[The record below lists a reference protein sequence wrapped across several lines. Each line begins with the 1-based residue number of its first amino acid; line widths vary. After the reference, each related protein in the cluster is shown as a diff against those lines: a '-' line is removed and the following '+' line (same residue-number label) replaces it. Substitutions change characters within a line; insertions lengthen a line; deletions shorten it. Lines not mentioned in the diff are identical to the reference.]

1 MFYGIT
7 DLPAY
12 IVGAIVIILLPG
24 PNSLY
29 ILTTASRWGVAA
41 GYRGAAGVFVGDA
54 ILIVLSAA
62 GVASVLKTSPKL
74 FMAVKYAGAGYLAW
88 VGFGLLRSAASS
100 WLRRGAPDDG
110 QVQEITSVSRG
121 CGNPFRTALVVS
133 LMNPKAILFYI
144 SFFIQFVTPG
154 YEHPALSFLILGMIV
169 EIVSLVYLSALIF
182 GGAALAQAF
191 RRHRRMAAVGTG
203 TVGAVFLGF
212 SVKLATATLG

>member
-12 IVGAIVIILLPG
+12 ILGAIVIILLPG

-29 ILTTASRWGVAA
+29 IMTTASRGGVAA

-54 ILIVLSAA
+54 ILMVLSAA
-62 GVASVLKTSPKL
+62 GIASVLRASPLL
-74 FMAVKYAGAGYLAW
+74 FMGVKYAGAGYLAW
-88 VGFGLLRSAASS
+88 VGFGLLRSAAST
-100 WLRRGAPDDG
+100 WLRRGDADDG
-110 QVQEITSVSRG
+110 QAQEIAATARG
-121 CGNPFRTALVVS
+121 PGNPFRTALVVS

-169 EIVSLVYLSALIF
+169 EIASLAYLSALIF

-191 RRHRRMAAVGTG
+191 RRHRRMAAAGTG

>member
-1 MFYGIT
+1 MRE
-7 DLPAY
+7 LEARLAP
-12 IVGAIVIILLPG
+12 L
-24 PNSLY
+24 
-29 ILTTASRWGVAA
+29 R
-41 GYRGAAGVFVGDA
+41 
-54 ILIVLSAA
+54 
-62 GVASVLKTSPKL
+62 KKL
-74 FMAVKYAGAGYLAW
+74 HIA
-88 VGFGLLRSAASS
+88 
-100 WLRRGAPDDG
+100 DG
-110 QVQEITSVSRG
+110 QLEFLTGISERRWWMPDTPVSRG
-121 CGNPFRTALVVS
+121 AGNPFRTALVVS
-133 LMNPKAILFYI
+133 LMHPKAILFYI

>member
-29 ILTTASRWGVAA
+29 IMTTASRWGVAA

-62 GVASVLKTSPKL
+62 GVASVLKTSPNL

-88 VGFGLLRSAASS
+88 VGFGLLRSAASI
-100 WLRRGAPDDG
+100 WLRRGAPDD
-110 QVQEITSVSRG
+110 QQAQESTPSSRSP
-121 CGNPFRTALVVS
+121 GNPFRTALVVS
-133 LMNPKAILFYI
+133 LMNPKAILFTCP
-144 SFFIQFVTPG
+144 SSSSSSR
-154 YEHPALSFLILGMIV
+154 PATSIPHCP
-169 EIVSLVYLSALIF
+169 S
-182 GGAALAQAF
+182 
-191 RRHRRMAAVGTG
+191 
-203 TVGAVFLGF
+203 
-212 SVKLATATLG
+212 